1 MENLN
6 LRHTITEIKILLV
19 RTICMFELTEEL
31 KNNRDYASKEHREKQ
46 IEENGREPQRN
57 IGHH

>member
-19 RTICMFELTEEL
+19 RTICIFELTEEL
-31 KNNRDYASKEHREKQ
+31 VNSK
-46 IEENGREPQRN
+46 ID
-57 IGHH
+57 